1 MENPPATIRPAN
13 RSPLALPVSVSADLY
28 ANVGRY
34 AGAAVLTA
42 FEQLGGIDGLVEWA
56 GRTGENE
63 EAFYTRIFTK
73 IVSSPKQVEVSGTLK
88 IEEAIKALDLHEG
101 SGYTV
106 VSEAPY
112 IDPEQF

>member
-1 MENPPATIRPAN
+1 MSNLPAVRRQNT
-13 RSPLALPVSVSADLY
+13 SPLALPPSVSADLY

-73 IVSSPKQVEVSGTLK
+73 IVSSPKQVEVSGTLR

-106 VSEAPY
+106 VPEETAF
-112 IDPEQF
+112 DPGQF

>member
-1 MENPPATIRPAN
+1 MAQVPAVRRQNQTALSLPP
-13 RSPLALPVSVSADLY
+13 SVSAELY
-28 ANVGRY
+28 AGVGRY

-73 IVSSPKQVEVSGTLK
+73 IVSSPKQVEVSGTLR

-106 VSEAPY
+106 VSETPDY
-112 IDPEQF
+112 DPSQF